1 MFCWTRLA
9 VHARRAINRL
19 RVVPME
25 NAYLLQP
32 SIKVVLVIS
41 RRKSRSVR
49 RSEKRRR
56 IQPPLRNGI
65 NAAPFRL
72 PFSRDGE
79 AEVGVPWVTM
89 GQWFEERFGSQGLE
103 LLDRADVLAGH
114 NIPLRRDDPYQPGER
129 IWVFRPVLDE
139 PEEPIILPIVAEN
152 ERYIVV
158 DKPHGMAS
166 VPKGSHVAQTVLV
179 AARRQFANDLIVAAH
194 RLDLETAGLLL
205 LVKDP
210 QWRGAYQKMFQ
221 DRHVRKTYRAIAPIL
236 GCNLRNLHST
246 PKENTHQHLP
256 HKDIFGALGEKSGN
270 DVGSDSSSDYL
281 IRDLCTGVH
290 DGSRKDSQGDLCPS
304 RWHSELFLRKREGQL
319 RVEIIR
325 ERETSTDVTQEKIS
339 ADAGSSSSFC
349 YYGEHRQAPERNG
362 SLAVTDIEFV
372 RAVAGEKVHAQLALY
387 RLYPH
392 TGFTHQLRVAMKELG
407 APIYADPL
415 YPEILSKEEAAER
428 TYPLQLLAESLDF
441 IDPVSGEPTHV
452 ESARRLALE

>member
-1 MFCWTRLA
+1 
-9 VHARRAINRL
+9 
-19 RVVPME
+19 ME
-25 NAYLLQP
+25 NAYLLQLG
-32 SIKVVLVIS
+32 IKVVLVIS

-79 AEVGVPWVTM
+79 KEISVPWVTM

-139 PEEPIILPIVAEN
+139 PEEPIILPVVAEN

-221 DRHVRKTYRAIAPIL
+221 DRHVRKTYRAIAPIVER
-236 GCNLRNLHST
+236 NLQNLHSA
-246 PKENTHQHLP
+246 PKENVNQHLP
-256 HKDIFGALGEKSGN
+256 YRDICGALGEKSGN
-270 DVGSDSSSDYL
+270 DVGSDSCSDYL
-281 IRDLCTGVH
+281 IRDLSTGLH
-290 DGSRKDSQGDLCPS
+290 DGSRKASQGDLCSS
-304 RWHSELFLRKREGQL
+304 RWHSELLLRKRDGQL
-319 RVEIIR
+319 RVEVIR

-339 ADAGSSSSFC
+339 ADAGSSSSFR

-372 RAVAGEKVHAQLALY
+372 RAVAGEKIHEQLALY

-415 YPEILSKEEAAER
+415 YPEILSKEKAAER

-441 IDPVSGEPTHV
+441 IDPVSGELTHV
-452 ESARRLALE
+452 ESMRRLALE